1 MLSIEFVANNLQLD
15 LESNHNLITFAIGL
29 QI

>member
-1 MLSIEFVANNLQLD
+1 MLSIEFVANNLQLG